1 FWESI
6 TRFDARVRSLLLGA
20 FGGGFGWGKSVFRVY
35 YTNKNLSRPV
45 RSLWGAEWGGCEQ
58 LHLDVVS
65 FFGRINQLV
74 PRRKGEF
81 NRFVL
86 TQFLLDFY
94 VLNCS
99 VKL

>member
-1 FWESI
+1 MPWGL
-6 TRFDARVRSLLLGA
+6 VGSLLLGA
-20 FGGGFGWGKSVFRVY
+20 FGGGFGWGKIVFRVY
-35 YTNKNLSRPV
+35 YTSKNLSRPFH
-45 RSLWGAEWGGCEQ
+45 SHWGVEWGGCEQ

-65 FFGRINQLV
+65 FFGNINQLV
-74 PRRKGEF
+74 ARRKGEF

-94 VLNCS
+94 VLSCS